1 MTRAVVPSVSQMSV
15 PTTDVDPN
23 LVFRA
28 IAMVDASTHGS
39 AAERGQAL
47 RNIHDWRLYRETHAT
62 FEVYCRGR
70 WNIGKSYAY
79 GLINCAVVADKLNGL
94 ERQPIPPWEPAT
106 TDEQREARLDDLA
119 GLEATI
125 ARVIGRCPTGDDSR
139 LPASVRM
146 LPPPRERRAAR
157 KNTDAS
163 PTDVYRFYDRDNR
176 LLYVGVSVSLIHRLT
191 AHREREWWPQ
201 VARIDVTHQRTRA
214 EALWREAMLIETLRP
229 PYNIAGKPEGRRR

>member
-1 MTRAVVPSVSQMSV
+1 MSV
-15 PTTDVDPN
+15 PTTDVDPA
-23 LVFRA
+23 LYGRSM
-28 IAMVDASTHGS
+28 AMLDASTHGPD
-39 AAERGQAL
+39 AERGQAL

-62 FEVYCRGR
+62 FEAYCRDR
-70 WNIGKSYAY
+70 WNIGRAYAY
-79 GLINCAVVADKLNGL
+79 KLIGCAISADKLNGL
-94 ERQPIPPWEPAT
+94 ERPPVPPWEPAT
-106 TDEQREARLDDLA
+106 TDEQRGARLDELA
-119 GLEATI
+119 ESEATI
-125 ARVIGRCPTGDDSR
+125 AYVIGRRPNGEDSR

-146 LPPPRERRAAR
+146 FPPPRERRAAC
-157 KNTDAS
+157 KKTDAS